1 MSLKERVGRLER
13 ARGAGGC
20 QIISI
25 RGGFGDDLETASA
38 DGLTLRRQPG
48 EERPAFVERNRCER
62 GTWEYRARA
71 ARLAELGGVVG

>member
-48 EERPAFVERNRCER
+48 EERPAFVERVR
-62 GTWEYRARA
+62 TAARA
-71 ARLAELGGVVG
+71 AGVRGFIVIGGFNDG